1 MSDYQKLLL
10 KYKELKEEKTD
21 ILELK
26 KELEKAKNE
35 LRILHRINK
44 KITKENIELSYLITE
59 LLRGKK

>member
-10 KYKELKEEKTD
+10 KYKELKEEKAD
-21 ILELK
+21 VLELK
-26 KELEKAKNE
+26 KELEKVKNE

-44 KITKENIELSYLITE
+44 KITKENIELSYLVTE

>member
-10 KYKELKEEKTD
+10 KYKELKEEKAD